1 MRNEENE
8 MKDSGFE
15 LEIIEG
21 DELLMVEGGLRLD
34 MRVGGAGASGM
45 LAAAACC
52 CCCCCC
58 VDVEIGKAD
67 DPVPL

>member
-1 MRNEENE
+1 MKNEENE

-34 MRVGGAGASGM
+34 AKKGGGDGGPVGLTG
-45 LAAAACC
+45 CC
-52 CCCCCC
+52 SCCCCC
-58 VDVEIGKAD
+58 VDIVIEKE
-67 DPVPL
+67 